1 MTLGWDAEYLKLR
14 AKYVKV
20 TEKTC
25 FLCPKNGTPHKENIN
40 TRYDEVKFEM
50 VEYAKIDSA
59 DRRRSGKAL
68 ERK

>member
-1 MTLGWDAEYLKLR
+1 M
-14 AKYVKV
+14 
-20 TEKTC
+20 TEKAC

-40 TRYDEVKFEM
+40 MRCDEVKFEM

-59 DRRRSGKAL
+59 DRRESGKAF

>member
-1 MTLGWDAEYLKLR
+1 MTLGWDAESLKLR
-14 AKYVKV
+14 VKYVKM
-20 TEKTC
+20 TEKAC

-40 TRYDEVKFEM
+40 MRCDEVKFEM

-59 DRRRSGKAL
+59 DRRESGKAL